1 MLYLKSVDLK
11 KEKIES
17 LVIPVCEDK
26 NIHEDKT
33 IRSLIRKAKKIK
45 AFRGGKD
52 DEVAL
57 YNLSEVKAE
66 SIIFLGLGKLDK
78 IDMEAMRAMS
88 GKAAKGGFKK
98 EFSEIFIAVP
108 PAGKMNVEMPSVLEA
123 MMEGAFLGNHIFD
136 KYKKEK
142 KHKPLKKINF
152 LVKADAAEKY
162 SKLPSKVETVCRGTI
177 LAREWV

>member
-33 IRSLIRKAKKIK
+33 ILSLIRKAKKIK
-45 AFRGGKD
+45 AFKGGKD

-66 SIIFLGLGKLDK
+66 SVIFLGLGKLDK

-88 GKAAKGGFKK
+88 GKAAKGGIKK
-98 EFSEIFIAVP
+98 EFSEVLIAVP
-108 PAGKMNVEMPSVLEA
+108 AAGKVKTKMPSVLEA
-123 MMEGAFLGNHIFD
+123 MMEGALFSAIIFLTST
-136 KYKKEK
+136 KRKKSIIL
-142 KHKPLKKINF
+142 LKKSIF
-152 LVKADAAEKY
+152 L
-162 SKLPSKVETVCRGTI
+162 
-177 LAREWV
+177 